1 METVDPAN
9 GMFMMLPMLFF
20 GFFMLLAIAGTALWI
35 WMLIECATKEPDTG
49 NEKVTW
55 ILIIVLAQAI
65 GALIYYF
72 VRSPVRIRE
81 TGR

>member
-1 METVDPAN
+1 METVDPAS

-20 GFFMLLAIAGTALWI
+20 GFFFLLAIAATILWI

-55 ILIIVLAQAI
+55 ILIIVLTQAI

-72 VRSPVRIRE
+72 VRRPVRIRE